1 MKGSLRGAKSKIKSA
16 ARAVFRSE
24 DGGACPGEVE
34 WHRHCIVQRVIHDAG
49 MIKEIDRNCSA
60 QDEPIVIMAAHYVS
74 EIDDVMG
81 LTALPHRHKEQHLSR
96 DVA

>member
-1 MKGSLRGAKSKIKSA
+1 
-16 ARAVFRSE
+16 
-24 DGGACPGEVE
+24 
-34 WHRHCIVQRVIHDAG
+34 
-49 MIKEIDRNCSA
+49 MIKEIDRNRSA

-81 LTALPHRHKEQHLSR
+81 LRAFPYCKKEQHLSR

>member
-1 MKGSLRGAKSKIKSA
+1 MTRLDRRAIVASAQLRA
-16 ARAVFRSE
+16 AQ
-24 DGGACPGEVE
+24 GE
-34 WHRHCIVQRVIHDAG
+34 WHRHCIVQCIIRDVG
-49 MIKEIDRNCSA
+49 MIKEIDRNRSA

-81 LTALPHRHKEQHLSR
+81 LMGLPRRQKEQHLSR